1 MEGKQPLSRRQKLRR
16 IASALLAVVLLGSG
30 AYLSFSYVIAERF
43 THAIRYPVG
52 RAPIVAAS
60 TYEDVAFRT
69 GDGLTLRGWYF
80 PTPSDRAAI
89 IVHGKDSNRI
99 GGENRSFE
107 KLADFLV
114 ADGYSVLLFD
124 LRGNGDSDGDRFSL
138 GYLERRDVA
147 AAVEH
152 LTGRGF
158 REDRIAL
165 IGISMGAGT
174 VLQSLPLHPNVGA
187 VVADSSYTDARTIVT
202 EDLELVAGV
211 PSWFTPGVM
220 LWSKLAFG
228 LDGEQVRPVE
238 VVRAHPERAFLFIHC
253 GGDKLIAP
261 HHAYELRAA
270 SANPASDLWMAA
282 ACQHSWAFNTYP
294 TAYEAHLHTFL
305 ESQIPAH
312 APAAAQ

>member
-1 MEGKQPLSRRQKLRR
+1 MKRR
-16 IASALLAVVLLGSG
+16 ILAVTLLAGLVG
-30 AYLSFSYVIAERF
+30 YLSFSYVIAERF
-43 THAIRYPVG
+43 THAIRFPVG
-52 RAPIVAAS
+52 HAPEVATS
-60 TYEDVAFRT
+60 TYQDVAFRT
-69 GDGLTLRGWYF
+69 DDGLTLRGWYF
-80 PTPSDRAAI
+80 PTRSDRAAI
-89 IVHGKDSNRI
+89 IVHGKDGNRI
-99 GGENRSFE
+99 GGEHHTIE

-114 ADGYSVLLFD
+114 TSGYSVLVFD

-147 AAVEH
+147 AAIDH
-152 LTGRGF
+152 LTSRGF

-187 VVADSSYTDARTIVT
+187 VVADSSYVDARTIVT
-202 EDLELVAGV
+202 EDLEIVAGV

-220 LWSKLAFG
+220 LLSSLAFG
-228 LDGEQVRPVE
+228 LDAEQVRPIE

-253 GGDKLIAP
+253 AGDKLIAP

-294 TAYEAHLHTFL
+294 TAYEVRLHAFL
-305 ESQIPAH
+305 ESQIPAVL
-312 APAAAQ
+312 AQASGPN

>member
-1 MEGKQPLSRRQKLRR
+1 MKRRLL
-16 IASALLAVVLLGSG
+16 AVALLAG
-30 AYLSFSYVIAERF
+30 AVGYLSFSYVIAERF
-43 THAIRYPVG
+43 THAVRYPVG
-52 RAPIVAAS
+52 RAPMVTAS

-80 PTPSDRAAI
+80 PTRSDRAAI

-99 GGENRSFE
+99 GGENRTIE

-114 ADGYSVLLFD
+114 ADGYNVLVFD

-138 GYLERRDVA
+138 GYMERRDVA
-147 AAVEH
+147 AAIDN
-152 LTGRGF
+152 LIGRGF

-165 IGISMGAGT
+165 VGISMGAGT

-187 VVADSSYTDARTIVT
+187 VVADSSYVDAPTIVT
-202 EDLELVAGV
+202 EDLEVLAGV

-220 LWSKLAFG
+220 LMSNLAFG
-228 LDGEQVRPVE
+228 LDGNQVRPIE

-253 GGDKLIAP
+253 AGDKLIAP

-270 SANPASDLWMAA
+270 STNPKSDLWMAA
-282 ACQHSWAFNTYP
+282 VCQHSWAFNSYP
-294 TAYEAHLHTFL
+294 TAYEAHLGAFL

-312 APAAAQ
+312 TPAASP

>member
-1 MEGKQPLSRRQKLRR
+1 VKKPPR
-16 IASALLAVVLLGSG
+16 IASALLAVALVGGG
-30 AYLSFSYVIAERF
+30 AYLGFSYVIAERF
-43 THAIRYPVG
+43 THAIRFPVG
-52 RAPIVAAS
+52 HAPEVATS
-60 TYEDVAFRT
+60 TYQDVAFRT
-69 GDGLTLRGWYF
+69 DDGLTLRGWYF
-80 PTPSDRAAI
+80 PTRSDRAAI
-89 IVHGKDSNRI
+89 IVHGKDGNRI
-99 GGENRSFE
+99 GGEHHTIE

-114 ADGYSVLLFD
+114 TSGYSVLVFD

-147 AAVEH
+147 AAIDH

-187 VVADSSYTDARTIVT
+187 VVADSSYVDARTIVT
-202 EDLELVAGV
+202 EDLEIVAGV

-220 LWSKLAFG
+220 LLSSLAFG
-228 LDGEQVRPVE
+228 LDAEQVRPIE

-253 GGDKLIAP
+253 AGDKLIAP

-270 SANPASDLWMAA
+270 SANPASDLWVATL
-282 ACQHSWAFNTYP
+282 CQHSWAFNTYP
-294 TAYEAHLHTFL
+294 MAYEARLSAFL
-305 ESQIPAH
+305 ESQIPAQKNE
-312 APAAAQ
+312 ARP

>member
-1 MEGKQPLSRRQKLRR
+1 VEGKQPLSRRQKLRR
-16 IASALLAVVLLGSG
+16 IASALLAVALLGGG
-30 AYLSFSYVIAERF
+30 AYLSLSYVIAERF
-43 THAIRYPVG
+43 THAVRYPVG
-52 RAPIVAAS
+52 RAPMVAAS
-60 TYEDVAFRT
+60 VYEDVAFRT

-80 PTPSDRAAI
+80 PTQSDRAAI

-99 GGENRSFE
+99 GGEHRMIE

-114 ADGYSVLLFD
+114 TSGYSVLIFD

-147 AAVEH
+147 AAIDH
-152 LTGRGF
+152 LIGRGF

-165 IGISMGAGT
+165 VGISMGAGT
-174 VLQSLPLHPNVGA
+174 VLQSLVLHPNIGA
-187 VVADSSYTDARTIVT
+187 VVADSSYVDARTIVT
-202 EDLELVAGV
+202 EDLETLAGV
-211 PSWFTPGVM
+211 PSWFTPGVLLM
-220 LWSKLAFG
+220 SNLAFG
-228 LDGEQVRPVE
+228 LDGEQVRPIE

-282 ACQHSWAFNTYP
+282 VCQHSWAFNTYP
-294 TAYEAHLHTFL
+294 TAYEARLSAFL

-312 APAAAQ
+312 APAASH

>member
-1 MEGKQPLSRRQKLRR
+1 MKKPPR
-16 IASALLAVVLLGSG
+16 IASALLAVALIGSG

-43 THAIRYPVG
+43 THAIRFPVG
-52 RAPIVAAS
+52 HAPEVATS

-69 GDGLTLRGWYF
+69 ADGLTLRGWYF
-80 PTPSDRAAI
+80 PTRSDRAAI
-89 IVHGKDSNRI
+89 VVHGKDGNRI
-99 GGENRSFE
+99 GGEHHTIE

-114 ADGYSVLLFD
+114 TSGYSVLVFD

-147 AAVEH
+147 AAIDH
-152 LTGRGF
+152 LTGRGI

-187 VVADSSYTDARTIVT
+187 VVADSSYVDAQTIVT
-202 EDLELVAGV
+202 EDLELLAGV
-211 PSWFTPGVM
+211 PSWFTPGVLFM
-220 LWSKLAFG
+220 SKLVFG
-228 LDGEQVRPVE
+228 LDGAQVRPVE

-253 GGDKLIAP
+253 AGDKLIAP

-270 SANPASDLWMAA
+270 SANPASDLWVATL
-282 ACQHSWAFNTYP
+282 CQHSWAFNTYP
-294 TAYEAHLHTFL
+294 TAYEARLGTFL
-305 ESQIPAH
+305 ESQIPAQKNE
-312 APAAAQ
+312 ARP